1 MNIVRKEHSSL
12 VGHYGSVKLDC
23 LLHQPLVFPLFSS
36 YLHTAQYRAFWVIKL
51 LPKPVIASSGR
62 GSTIH
67 RYSSH
72 LTSHNWLFLLIVDDF
87 FWKKRVRGTSCFL
100 PHQKILILAKV
111 MTGWRSALMC
121 YSIVCVIYQRDY
133 LKILIFDLQILSSS
147 KFFEQSTSY
156 LADTFLM
163 QFRRELVS
171 SIFELGL

>member
-12 VGHYGSVKLDC
+12 VGHYGSVKRNC
-23 LLHQPLVFPLFSS
+23 LLQQPLALPLFSS

-51 LPKPVIASSGR
+51 LPRPVIASSGR

-72 LTSHNWLFLLIVDDF
+72 LTTDIFVNIVDDV

-121 YSIVCVIYQRDY
+121 NSIACVIYNRDY
-133 LKILIFDLQILSSS
+133 LKILIFELQNISSS

-156 LADTFLM
+156 LAVIFLM
-163 QFRRELVS
+163 QFRRELLS